1 MSRSHAKLAINRF
14 RERGHLDQ
22 EAVTRF
28 LERYGSPIL
37 ESSLTTFLH
46 RGEADGVAIRHRVVG
61 LPDPLPMRRIAGT
74 DLWFVVVDL
83 PSGSRIEYQL
93 EVAID
98 GRHDRFNDPFNPRLA
113 HNPFGAST
121 VCYATGYQVPDWAQP
136 DEESRPGE
144 LVELNVRSRALRR
157 ETTQLVYLPARYRR
171 TNRYPLVV
179 VHDGT
184 DYLHFSAMKTV
195 LDNLI
200 HRLEVAELIAVF
212 IRPGNRLVE
221 YANGAAHARYVTAE
235 LVPTLENELP
245 LAGVPAGRCLMGSSF
260 GGIASLSTAARNP
273 GHYGSLLLQ
282 SASFVFTDIG
292 TDHGGGPAFDP
303 VVKFINRYRQHPTRA
318 VERMF
323 ASCGVYEPLITGN
336 RAMMPVFTEAGLEV
350 KYVESRDGHNW
361 ESWRDRLRDGLS
373 WLFPGPQKFYYE

>member
-1 MSRSHAKLAINRF
+1 VSRSRAKLAVNRF
-14 RERGHLDQ
+14 RERRTTDP
-22 EAVTRF
+22 EAVSRF
-28 LERYGSPIL
+28 LDRYGSPIV
-37 ESSLTTFLH
+37 EGGLTTFLH
-46 RGEADGVAIRHRVVG
+46 RGDADEVFVRHRVVG
-61 LPDPLPMRRIAGT
+61 LPDPLPMRRIDGT

-93 EVAID
+93 EVAIH
-98 GRHDRFNDPFNPRLA
+98 GRHDRFNDPYNPRLA
-113 HNPFGAST
+113 HNPFGASS
-121 VCYATGYQVPDWAQP
+121 VCYGPGYHVPDWALP
-136 DEESRPGE
+136 DAESRPGE
-144 LVELNVRSRALRR
+144 LVELSVRSRALRR
-157 ETTQLVYLPARYRR
+157 DTTPLVYLPARYRR

-184 DYLHFSAMKTV
+184 DYLNYSAMKTV

-212 IRPGNRLVE
+212 TRPGNRLVE
-221 YANGAAHARYVTAE
+221 YANGAAHARYIAAE
-235 LVPTLENELP
+235 LVPIVEEELP

-260 GGIASLSTAARNP
+260 GGIASLSTAVRYP
-273 GHYGSLLLQ
+273 GHFGSLLLQ

-303 VVKFINRYRQHPTRA
+303 VVKFVNRYREHPVRV
-318 VERMF
+318 VEKMF

-336 RAMMPVFTEAGLEV
+336 RAMMPVFTETGMEV
-350 KYVESRDGHNW
+350 KYLEARDGHNW

-373 WLFPGPQKFYYE
+373 WLFPGPQKYYYE

>member
-1 MSRSHAKLAINRF
+1 VSRARAKLAINRF
-14 RERGHLDQ
+14 RERRNLDA
-22 EAVTRF
+22 ESVTRF
-28 LERYGSPIL
+28 LERYGSPIV
-37 ESSLTTFLH
+37 EGPLTTFLH
-46 RGEADGVAIRHRVVG
+46 RGEADAVSVRHRVVG
-61 LPDPLPMRRIAGT
+61 LPDPLPMRRIENT

-93 EVAID
+93 EVSID
-98 GRHDRFNDPFNPRLA
+98 GRHDRFNDPLNPRLA
-113 HNPFGAST
+113 HNPFGASS
-121 VCYATGYQVPDWAQP
+121 VCYAAGYQVPDWALP

-144 LVELNVRSRALRR
+144 LVEMSVRSRALRR
-157 ETTQLVYLPARYRR
+157 ETTPLVYLPARYRR

-184 DYLHFSAMKTV
+184 DYLNFSAMKTV

-212 IRPGNRLVE
+212 TRPGNRLVE
-221 YANGAAHARYVTAE
+221 YANGAAHARYLTAE
-235 LVPTLENELP
+235 LVPILEEELP

-260 GGIASLSTAARNP
+260 GGIAGLSTAARYP

-303 VVKFINRYRQHPTRA
+303 VVKFMNRYREHPTRA
-318 VERMF
+318 VDRMF

-336 RAMMPVFTEAGLEV
+336 RAMMPVFTEAGMEV
-350 KYVESRDGHNW
+350 RYVESRDGHNW

>member
-14 RERGHLDQ
+14 RERRNLDD
-22 EAVTRF
+22 EAVSRF
-28 LERYGSPIL
+28 LERFGSPIV

-46 RGEADGVAIRHRVVG
+46 RGEADGVSVRHRVVG
-61 LPDPLPMRRIAGT
+61 LPDPLPMRRIEGT

-93 EVAID
+93 EVSIE

-121 VCYATGYQVPDWAQP
+121 VCYAAGYRVPDWALP

-144 LVELNVRSRALRR
+144 LVELSVRSRALRR
-157 ETTQLVYLPARYRR
+157 ETTPLVYLPARYRR

-184 DYLHFSAMKTV
+184 DYLNFAAMKNV

-212 IRPGNRLVE
+212 TRPGNRLVE
-221 YANGAAHARYVTAE
+221 YANGAAHARYLTAE
-235 LVPTLENELP
+235 LVPTLEDELP

-260 GGIASLSTAARNP
+260 GGIASLATAVRNP
-273 GHYGSLLLQ
+273 GHYGSLLVQ

-303 VVKFINRYRQHPTRA
+303 VVKFVNRYRQQPTRA

-336 RAMMPVFTEAGLEV
+336 RAMMPVFTEAGMEV

>member
-1 MSRSHAKLAINRF
+1 VSRSQAKLAINRF
-14 RERGHLDQ
+14 RERHNLDP
-22 EAVTRF
+22 ESVTRF
-28 LERYGSPIL
+28 LERFGSPIV
-37 ESSLTTFLH
+37 EGPLTTFLH
-46 RGEADGVAIRHRVVG
+46 RGEADAVSVRHRVVG
-61 LPDPLPMRRIAGT
+61 LPDPIPMRRIGDT

-93 EVAID
+93 EVSID
-98 GRHDRFNDPFNPRLA
+98 GRHDRFNDPFNARLA
-113 HNPFGAST
+113 HNPFGASS
-121 VCYATGYQVPDWAQP
+121 VCYAAGYRVPDWAQP
-136 DEESRPGE
+136 DAESRPGE
-144 LVELNVRSRALRR
+144 LVEMSVRSRSLRR
-157 ETTQLVYLPARYRR
+157 ETTPLVYLPARYRR
-171 TNRYPLVV
+171 TNRYPLLV
-179 VHDGT
+179 VHDGN
-184 DYLHFSAMKTV
+184 DYLNFSAMKNV

-212 IRPGNRLVE
+212 TRPGNRLVE
-221 YANGAAHARYVTAE
+221 YANGAAHARYLTAE

-260 GGIASLSTAARNP
+260 GGIASLSTAARTP

-292 TDHGGGPAFDP
+292 TDHRGGPAFDP
-303 VVKFINRYRQHPTRA
+303 VVKFMNRYRQHPISA
-318 VERMF
+318 VDRMF

-336 RAMMPVFTEAGLEV
+336 RAMMPVFTEAGMEV

-373 WLFPGPQKFYYE
+373 WLFPGQQKFYYE